1 MDIPCHL
8 AIIMDGNGRWA
19 EKRLLSRIAGHR
31 EGAKSVRRIV
41 EECRRLG
48 VGYLTLYAFSTENW
62 GRPQTEID
70 ALMRLLV
77 QFLKNETPQ
86 MVANG
91 IRFNVIGD
99 TERLPAVARREIAA
113 AAAHTADCRS
123 MVLTLALSY
132 GGRDEIVRA
141 VRRLAG
147 EVEEGRLSSGVID
160 EETFA
165 RRLDTADLPEP
176 DLLIRT
182 SGEKRISNFLLWQLA
197 YSEMVFSEVTWPEF
211 GEQELRAAFEEFSQR
226 KRRFGLVRTE
236 TEKEKGLSAGGR

>member
-1 MDIPCHL
+1 MDIPYHL

-19 EKRLLSRIAGHR
+19 EKRMLPRIAGHR
-31 EGAKSVRRIV
+31 EGAKSVRRVV

-62 GRPQTEID
+62 GRPRGEVE
-70 ALMRLLV
+70 ALMRLLE
-77 QFLKNETPQ
+77 QFLREETPQ

-99 TERLPAVARREIAA
+99 MQRLPEAVRQEITAARKK
-113 AAAHTADCRS
+113 TADCHE

-132 GGRDEIVRA
+132 GGRDEIARA
-141 VRRLAG
+141 ARRLAV
-147 EVEEGRLSSGVID
+147 EIEEGRLDSQDID
-160 EETFA
+160 ENTFSG
-165 RRLDTADLPEP
+165 RLDTADLPDP

-197 YSEMVFSEVTWPEF
+197 YSELVFSEAHWPEF
-211 GEQELRAAFEEFSQR
+211 GGTELRAAFEEFSRR
-226 KRRFGLVRTE
+226 KRRFGLLRAKT
-236 TEKEKGLSAGGR
+236 EKGLSVGGR

>member
-1 MDIPCHL
+1 MDIPRHL

-19 EKRLLSRIAGHR
+19 EKRLLPRIAGHR

-62 GRPQTEID
+62 GRPKTEID

-77 QFLKNETPQ
+77 QFLKDETPQ
-86 MVANG
+86 MIANS

-99 TERLPAVARREIAA
+99 AERLPAAARRELAVAA
-113 AAAHTADCRS
+113 ARTTGCRA

-141 VRRLAG
+141 ARRLAV
-147 EVEEGRLSSGVID
+147 EVAEGRLSPGIID
-160 EETFA
+160 EETFS
-165 RRLDTADLPEP
+165 RRLDTAGLPEP

-211 GEQELRAAFEEFSQR
+211 GEQELQAAFEEFSRR
-226 KRRFGLVRTE
+226 KRRFGLVR